1 MIKQSFFIS
10 NLIILIITIW
20 FFSNTWYLIFPIFV
34 VLFLFLSLLLLF
46 CEQII
51 AYIDAR
57 FFQTTDGTLS
67 HRAEATTIILSQNIF
82 TLIVG
87 MGFNY
92 QGYGLTIADSGL
104 FLSSYAQF
112 GIFGLSFLFLLMY
125 ILLKY
130 DFFALVMFIIIILS
144 KLSFI
149 YPILW
154 IYFALIVSKS
164 NLFYLMEREKCQ
176 KIKTS

>member
-1 MIKQSFFIS
+1 
-10 NLIILIITIW
+10 
-20 FFSNTWYLIFPIFV
+20 
-34 VLFLFLSLLLLF
+34 
-46 CEQII
+46 
-51 AYIDAR
+51 
-57 FFQTTDGTLS
+57 
-67 HRAEATTIILSQNIF
+67 
-82 TLIVG
+82 

-92 QGYGLTIADSGL
+92 EGHGLTIADSGL

-125 ILLKY
+125 ILIKY

-144 KLSFI
+144 KLSII

-176 KIKTS
+176 KIKIS

>member
-1 MIKQSFFIS
+1 MQTFIKSSYINCDTKSLFDFHLDTN
-10 NLIILIITIW
+10 NLTKITPTNIK
-20 FFSNTWYLIFPIFV
+20 
-34 VLFLFLSLLLLF
+34 
-46 CEQII
+46 
-51 AYIDAR
+51 
-57 FFQTTDGTLS
+57 
-67 HRAEATTIILSQNIF
+67 AEATTIILSQNIF

-112 GIFGLSFLFLLMY
+112 GLSF
-125 ILLKY
+125 LLKY
-130 DFFALVMFIIIILS
+130 DFFALIMFIVIILS
-144 KLSFI
+144 KLSII

-164 NLFYLMEREKCQ
+164 NILKYVSSKEKYYE
-176 KIKTS
+176 K

>member
-1 MIKQSFFIS
+1 M
-10 NLIILIITIW
+10 
-20 FFSNTWYLIFPIFV
+20 
-34 VLFLFLSLLLLF
+34 LLF
-46 CEQII
+46 GEQII

-112 GIFGLSFLFLLMY
+112 GLSFLFLLMY

-144 KLSFI
+144 KLSII